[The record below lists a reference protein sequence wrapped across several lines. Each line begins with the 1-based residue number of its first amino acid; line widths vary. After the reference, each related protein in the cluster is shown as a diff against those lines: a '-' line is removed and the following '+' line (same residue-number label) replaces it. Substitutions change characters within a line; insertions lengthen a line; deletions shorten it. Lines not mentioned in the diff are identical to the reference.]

1 MSDTGGGHRA
11 SAQALKAGFE
21 ELYGDA
27 YKIVPVRVLRQ
38 RIRNGLQ
45 KAINFATVVTDLTR
59 CHNTWYYHRVDRCF
73 VATEASKRQ
82 ALDMGLKVK

>member
-1 MSDTGGGHRA
+1 MATPSMDLRPAVPHI
-11 SAQALKAGFE
+11 SHLSISHHPLQ
-21 ELYGDA
+21 
-27 YKIVPVRVLRQ
+27 IVPVRVLRQ

>member
-1 MSDTGGGHRA
+1 MP
-11 SAQALKAGFE
+11 L
-21 ELYGDA
+21 
-27 YKIVPVRVLRQ
+27 RVLRQ

-45 KAINFATVVTDLTR
+45 KAIQFATVVTDLTH

-82 ALDMGLKVK
+82 ALQMGLQVMKRLSGATFFCCGYCSLE